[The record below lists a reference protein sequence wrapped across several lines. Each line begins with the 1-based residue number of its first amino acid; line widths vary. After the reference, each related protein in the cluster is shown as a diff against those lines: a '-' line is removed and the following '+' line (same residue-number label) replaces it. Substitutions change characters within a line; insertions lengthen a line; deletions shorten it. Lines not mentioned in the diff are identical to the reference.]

1 MNNTDAK
8 NKIEQRLKEN
18 EQKINSIVYTIY
30 GLNEKEINIIE
41 DMLNSQNKYNFNL
54 WNLDYNQQLIDI
66 LQMIY

>member
-41 DMLNSQNKYNFNL
+41 DMLNS
-54 WNLDYNQQLIDI
+54 
-66 LQMIY
+66 